1 MIQDEYERDHV
12 QETRDEARRERD
24 RDTAFDLA
32 IWKSLQEP
40 EISVDTEK
48 PKS

>member
-1 MIQDEYERDHV
+1 MIQDEYEREHDR
-12 QETRDEARRERD
+12 ETRDETRREQD
-24 RDTAFDLA
+24 AETAFDLA